1 MRVWPGGLRGSGR
14 WLGDLSLEEPVGGGR
29 EASEAEGETGAS
41 LGVLEIVSQ
50 SCAWSAYLRGE
61 DRLGVLGW
69 RGDRQEK
76 EREIRGFRLSLVGSI
91 RPRRCIGGKGTPQ
104 ASDLLRGWGR

>member
-14 WLGDLSLEEPVGGGR
+14 WLGDLSLEEPVGGGW
-29 EASEAEGETGAS
+29 EASGAVGETGAS

-50 SCAWSAYLRGE
+50 SCAWRAYLRGE
-61 DRLGVLGW
+61 DLSGSWDGGAIERRRTAKLG
-69 RGDRQEK
+69 
-76 EREIRGFRLSLVGSI
+76 GFWLSLVGSV

>member
-29 EASEAEGETGAS
+29 EASGAVRETGAS

-50 SCAWSAYLRGE
+50 SCARRAYLRGE

-69 RGDRQEK
+69 RGDREEK
-76 EREIRGFRLSLVGSI
+76 DREIRGFLVEF
-91 RPRRCIGGKGTPQ
+91 GGG
-104 ASDLLRGWGR
+104 L